1 MPDQRFASRLEPQG
15 SLSVF
20 SLANKISCQG
30 SPLYSYSTPILNWKA
45 LLCGRNVN
53 NYTLLKGRVN
63 DTKNWDPPSPHLPRL
78 KMTHIFCCKSLP
90 FSSSSSF
97 QRQIALNSP
106 YRSSTSPFL
115 LFHLFFL
122 SLSSSYPPFT
132 AVTSNAL
139 IAPYTWT
146 LFFIARFKYIQRLY

>member
-30 SPLYSYSTPILNWKA
+30 SPLHSYSTPILNWKA

-63 DTKNWDPPSPHLPRL
+63 DTKNSWPGALPPCRP
-78 KMTHIFCCKSLP
+78 KMTHLCCCKSLP
-90 FSSSSSF
+90 FSSSFF

-122 SLSSSYPPFT
+122 SPSSESSSFHCRHLPRPDYPNCPLHL
-132 AVTSNAL
+132 N
-139 IAPYTWT
+139 I
-146 LFFIARFKYIQRLY
+146 LFSYKIQIYL